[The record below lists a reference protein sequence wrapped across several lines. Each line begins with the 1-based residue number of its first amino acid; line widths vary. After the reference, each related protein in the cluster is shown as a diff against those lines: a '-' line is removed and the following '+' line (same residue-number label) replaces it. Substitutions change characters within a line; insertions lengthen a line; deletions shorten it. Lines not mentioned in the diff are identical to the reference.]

1 MFKARYHPKAFLSQ
15 KRNVSRGLTA
25 RTKILSLLEKSPQSA
40 RMLAEKVGLRYASI
54 LHHLHLLEAE
64 SITTRGSEKPYL
76 WRLTGA
82 GQQRLID
89 IRDG

>member
-25 RTKILSLLEKSPQSA
+25 RTKILLLLEKDPQSA
-40 RMLAEKVGLRYASI
+40 RMLAEKVELRYASI

-64 SITTRGSEKPYL
+64 RIIIRGSEKPYL